1 MTVAVPVEVRVMV
14 LVESPFS
21 AGASAV
27 ALVVVAGVATEATTV
42 ELLAEAGG
50 SAGAAGSVVEPPPL
64 TVTLTLL
71 SKLQGEMSVTPG
83 VFPLTNFPPNS
94 TEEPGLGYTTSTSP
108 GVIHWPPPKMLA
120 SYMRGPVK
128 EVDPFPTTVT
138 GAQFM

>member
-50 SAGAAGSVVEPPPL
+50 SAGAGSVVEPPPL

-83 VFPLTNFPPNS
+83 VFPFTNFPPNS